1 MELGHELVQDVRYC
15 LRWLARAPGFT
26 AVVVITLAL
35 GIGANTAI
43 FSLVNGVLLRP
54 LPFPQPQKLVR
65 VYSEFP
71 TFPHGGLHKFWIS
84 GPEYLELRQNAHSFQ
99 SLDAWTTDDFNL
111 SGGAQPLRVHG
122 ARVTGGLLATLGVQ
136 PALGRTLTAGDDQPG
151 AARTAVLSWPLFQQ
165 AFAGNR
171 GVVGQTVE
179 LDGGQCTIVGVMP
192 AGFQFPLG
200 ETEPVEMW
208 TPLQLNPAKPGGWAS
223 HYLYLLGRLRPAVNL
238 AQAQG
243 EMRGLVAGWTP
254 MGHSAHQ
261 HNFTS
266 DNHPVSSYLLQD
278 EVTGGVKPALE
289 LLLWAVGFVL
299 LIACVNVAS
308 VLLARA
314 EARQREISIR
324 GALGASYGRLLRQ
337 FITEG
342 LVLSLA
348 GAAAGVGLAAAALQ
362 WLKTAQA
369 SGIPR
374 IAAISLD
381 ARVLGFALA
390 LAVGTGILFG
400 LTPLAHVSGGKLFG
414 RLKAAGTGTGG
425 SPAAQRFRQALV
437 VAEMALALVLL
448 MGAGLMV
455 RGFWNLQHVDL
466 GFQPEGVTTMQVA
479 LPPNAANGDVDRL
492 TSRLTAGLAHLPG
505 VSSAAMA
512 MGLPPNRQPNDNDT
526 DIEGFVKRPGGP
538 IENVEYYQ
546 IVSPSYFQTLRIPLL
561 AGRYFNDGD
570 GASSPP
576 VVVVN
581 RRMAETFWPDQSP
594 LGHRVRPDSSMPWF
608 TVVGEVADAKNKGVS
623 EAAGTELYFALGQV
637 PAQYRKQVYILTR
650 SARGTAPDDSAVS
663 AVRQLV
669 QSVDPALPLAHVDSL
684 SDIVGRD
691 TARPQLLLVLL
702 LAFAGVALGLAAVG
716 IYGVMSYAV
725 ARRRRE
731 FGLRAAIGAQPGDLL
746 GMVMRQ
752 GLALAVI
759 GAAVGMG
766 VALAA
771 GGIIRG
777 LVYGVG
783 ASDPATLAVVAVVLL
798 LVALGACWAP
808 ARRAGRVDPVTALRG
823 DE

>member
-1 MELGHELVQDVRYC
+1 MELGHDLGQDLRYC

-54 LPFPQPQKLVR
+54 LPFPHPQQLVR

-84 GPEYLELRQNAHSFQ
+84 GPEYLELRQNAHAFQ

-111 SGGAQPLRVHG
+111 SGSARPLRVHG
-122 ARVTGGLLATLGVQ
+122 ARVTGGLLSGLGVQ
-136 PALGRTLTAGDDQPG
+136 PALGRTLTASDDQPG
-151 AARTAVLSWPLFQQ
+151 AARTAVISWPLFQQ

-171 GVVGQTVE
+171 GVVGQTTQ
-179 LDGGQCTIVGVMP
+179 LNGGQCTIVGVMP
-192 AGFQFPLG
+192 AGFNFPLG

-223 HYLYLLGRLRPAVNL
+223 HYLYLLGRLRPGVNL

-261 HNFTS
+261 HNFTT
-266 DNHPVSSYLLQD
+266 DNHPLSSYLLQD
-278 EVTGGVKPALE
+278 EVTGGVRPALE

-324 GALGASYGRLLRQ
+324 GALGARRSRLLRQ

-342 LVLSLA
+342 LVLATA
-348 GAAAGVGLAAAALQ
+348 GAAAGVGLAAGALQ

-374 IAAISLD
+374 IGAIGLD
-381 ARVLGFALA
+381 GRVLSFALLLA
-390 LAVGTGILFG
+390 LGTGILFG
-400 LTPLAHVSGGKLFG
+400 LTPLAHVSGAKLFG
-414 RLKAAGTGTGG
+414 RLKAAGTGSGG

-437 VAEMALALVLL
+437 VVEMALALVLL
-448 MGAGLMV
+448 TGAGLMV

-466 GFQPEGVTTMQVA
+466 GFQPDGVTTMQVA
-479 LPPNAANGDVDRL
+479 LPPSAPNNQVDLL
-492 TSRLTAGLAHLPG
+492 TSRLSAGLQHLPG
-505 VSSAAMA
+505 VNAAA
-512 MGLPPNRQPNDNDT
+512 LALALPPNRPPNDNDT

-538 IENVEYYQ
+538 IENVEFYQ
-546 IVSPSYFQTLRIPLL
+546 IVSPSYFKTLQIPLL
-561 AGRYFNDGD
+561 AGRLFDERDGT
-570 GASSPP
+570 SSPP

-581 RRMAETFWPDQSP
+581 QRMAETFWPNQSP

-608 TVVGEVADAKNKGVS
+608 TVVGEVADVKNKGVS
-623 EAAGTELYFALGQV
+623 EAAGTELYFAIGQT
-637 PAQYRKQVYILTR
+637 PAQYRQQLYILTR
-650 SARGTAPDDSAVS
+650 SARGTAPDGGAVN
-663 AVRQLV
+663 AVREMV
-669 QSVDPALPLAHVDSL
+669 HAADPALPLAHVDSL
-684 SDIVGRD
+684 SHIVSRD
-691 TARPQLLLVLL
+691 TARPQLLLMLL
-702 LAFAGVALGLAAVG
+702 LTFAGVALALAAVG

-731 FGLRAAIGAQPGDLL
+731 FGLRAAIGAQPASLL

-752 GLALAVI
+752 ALVLAVI
-759 GAAVGMG
+759 GAAVGIG

-771 GGIIRG
+771 GGIMRG

-783 ASDPATLAVVAVVLL
+783 TSDPATLA
-798 LVALGACWAP
+798 LVALVLIVVALAACWAP
-808 ARRAGRVDPVTALRG
+808 AARAMRVDPVTALR